1 MEINETNE
9 VVATQAKLGIGKRA
23 TEMLALGMSKQLVL
37 DTIKREFPT
46 GKTTMNCISY
56 YKYHLENPGAK
67 KGGAKAPKAQAFD
80 PFFVELGL
88 AHAPKAAT
96 ATLAGK
102 TEEEIFAMDLK
113 VCEQEDRIAEL
124 EASLALALSSGVE
137 VIPEDGILEDLD
149 PEFSEGIADA

>member
-37 DTIKREFPT
+37 D
-46 GKTTMNCISY
+46 ISY